1 MKVFRCEDR
10 RQRLGEVIICSS
22 AKLKKSQNMQR
33 NKNASVIQKNKIN
46 VQKNIPEETWTL
58 ELLGKYFKTIILNI
72 FNELKKKNTKRWKQS
87 EWQYMYKMRISTKRQ
102 KLQKTKQNKFWSW
115 KYYKWTEKF
124 IESFQKKIKEKIT
137 ELEKRSFDVMKI

>member
-33 NKNASVIQKNKIN
+33 NRNASVIQKNKIN

-72 FNELKKKNTKRWKQS
+72 FNSLKKKKYKEVKAIRVTIYVQNEDINKETEITKK
-87 EWQYMYKMRISTKRQ
+87 
-102 KLQKTKQNKFWSW
+102 NKFWSW